1 MHQERYRYQEEQQ
14 HREGRIQEIREE
26 ELYPEEGKVGR
37 VVVRLMVV
45 GGKAKYQ
52 LRLENLEELE
62 TQGYC

>member
-1 MHQERYRYQEEQQ
+1 MY
-14 HREGRIQEIREE
+14 
-26 ELYPEEGKVGR
+26 LEEGKVGR